1 MGAYSAAA
9 RGVQAL
15 THLEVWALELLIDRP
30 INTNTEPSES
40 SEESVAG
47 SSTQSCR
54 PCVQD
59 YCARRLP

>member
-40 SEESVAG
+40 SETVAG